1 MKNNIAVIIL
11 AAGKSTRMRSETPKV
26 LHNLCGRPMLGYVL
40 DLVASL
46 KPKQVVAVLGFK
58 QELVRKIIPKGV
70 GISVQKKLIG
80 TADAVK
86 TGLTALKG
94 FKGTVLVLYGDNP
107 LLKKETLKKILD
119 YHIENNVDATLLTAQ
134 LKKPS
139 GYGRIM
145 RDKYFSICGIVEE
158 KDADE
163 VQKDIKEINTG
174 IMVFKKEVLAGNL
187 KHIRANN
194 RKKEYYLTDLIGILA
209 KKNYLV
215 DGVKVGDTREALGIN
230 TRAELAKANSLM
242 QERINE
248 KLMQDGVTIVDPA
261 STFINF
267 GTKVGIDTVIYPFTV
282 IERGVKIGKRC
293 AVGPFAHLREG
304 VELKDDVTAGNFIEI
319 VRAKIGAKTLVKHF
333 SYIGDSSVGSC
344 VNIGAGTVTA
354 NFDGLRKNNTVI
366 KDKANIGSDTVIV
379 APVQIGKSA
388 VTGAGSV
395 ITKNIPDNTVVVGIP
410 ARILRK
416 KPACR
421 QAGG

>member
-1 MKNNIAVIIL
+1 MK
-11 AAGKSTRMRSETPKV
+11 SETPKV
-26 LHNLCGRPMLGYVL
+26 LHKLCGRPMLGYVL

-46 KPKQVVAVLGFK
+46 KPKKVVAVLGFK
-58 QELVRKIIPKGV
+58 QELVRKIIPG
-70 GISVQKKLIG
+70 GIKVLIQKRLLG

-86 TGLTALKG
+86 VGLTALKG

-107 LLKKETLKKILD
+107 LLKKETLNKLLD

-139 GYGRIM
+139 GYGRII
-145 RDKYFSICGIVEE
+145 RDKYFSISGIVEE

-174 IMVFKKEVLAGNL
+174 IMVFKKNSLERNL
-187 KHIRANN
+187 RYVRTNN
-194 RKKEYYLTDLIGILA
+194 RKKEYYLTDIIGILA

-215 DGVKVGDTREALGIN
+215 DGVKVEDPQEALGIN
-230 TRAELAKANSLM
+230 NRVELAKANSLM
-242 QERINE
+242 QQRINE
-248 KLMQDGVTIVDPA
+248 RFMQDGVTIIDPA
-261 STFINF
+261 SAFINF
-267 GTKVGIDTVIYPFTV
+267 GTAIGVDTVIYPFTV

-293 AVGPFAHLREG
+293 LVGPFAHLREDT
-304 VELKDDVTAGNFIEI
+304 ELKDDIIAGNFIEM
-319 VRAKIGAKTLVKHF
+319 VRVKIGAKTLVKHF

-354 NFDGLRKNNTVI
+354 NFDGLKKNNTVI
-366 KDKANIGSDTVIV
+366 KDRANIGSDTIIV
-379 APVQIGKSA
+379 APVRIGKSA

-395 ITKNIPDNTVVVGIP
+395 ITKNIPDNTVVVGVP

-416 KPACR
+416 KR
-421 QAGG
+421 